1 MLVWILKKGISIHFP
16 PTRKCMHVKGQHSV
30 VTSESLVSREF
41 SGICQSFTSNSELM
55 AISVSLFDKRGKLC
69 MWIHGQEVK
78 FTFVWIYILR
88 SNMVK
93 ILIQKCFRSF
103 TFWPFFVFWNKK
115 WRHFFSLKKSQ
126 QMQKKTSE
134 STFSVT
140 DVFKPTF
147 ADFYQPCGHRGS
159 GCV

>member
-103 TFWPFFVFWNKK
+103 TIWPFCILKQRVKAI
-115 WRHFFSLKKSQ
+115 FSLKTSQ
-126 QMQKKTSE
+126 QMRKKTSK
-134 STFSVT
+134 SKFSVI